1 MSFPLKKLLFSFFFN
16 VSLFLILIIG
26 IQNSSSK
33 KKVNFIL
40 SETVNLPI
48 SFIIGISFISG
59 SITAGLLTANSNK
72 DTNKLLK

>member
-16 VSLFLILIIG
+16 VSLFLILIVG

-33 KKVNFIL
+33 KKVNFIF

-59 SITAGLLTANSNK
+59 SITASVLTANSNK
-72 DTNKLLK
+72 DN